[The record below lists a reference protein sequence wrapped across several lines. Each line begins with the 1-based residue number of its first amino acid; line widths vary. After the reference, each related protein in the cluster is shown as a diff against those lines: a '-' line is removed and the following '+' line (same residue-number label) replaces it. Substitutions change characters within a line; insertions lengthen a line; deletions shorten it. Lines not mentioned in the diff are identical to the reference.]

1 MAHGYHSGRSHLP
14 GMASGYGCRIGYR
27 RPRIPDLPQRS
38 ALPDIADRA
47 DSGDMDNLSAHKVEG
62 VKKLIEATD
71 AEL

>member
-1 MAHGYHSGRSHLP
+1 MALDYHSGCSYLQ
-14 GMASGYGCRIGYR
+14 GMASGYDRRIGYR
-27 RPRIPDLPQRS
+27 RRRIPDLPQRS